1 MRKRQL
7 RVINSS
13 CVYDIHSVV
22 FIGCC
27 DSARSVESVERSD
40 GYMFETL
47 FTVEGE
53 GNVGGLGRADRMLG
67 ATGPAGS
74 RLHR

>member
-27 DSARSVESVERSD
+27 GSARSVESVERSD
-40 GYMFETL
+40 GYMF
-47 FTVEGE
+47 
-53 GNVGGLGRADRMLG
+53 GNAVYSWGGRVMSED
-67 ATGPAGS
+67 
-74 RLHR
+74 